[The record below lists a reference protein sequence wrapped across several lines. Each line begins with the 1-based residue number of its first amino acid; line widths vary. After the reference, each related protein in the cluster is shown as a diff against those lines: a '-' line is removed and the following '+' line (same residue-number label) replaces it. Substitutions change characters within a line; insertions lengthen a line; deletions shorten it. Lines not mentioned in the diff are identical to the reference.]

1 MLVPPATA
9 PGAAAPGAA
18 APGAAAPTIT
28 DAAEHPNEIADAATA
43 GPVPTF
49 GLLIVFLGTLV
60 VPFDSA
66 VNVAFPDIIRSLA
79 LPIPDIQWVVIAYT
93 LTYAALMLV
102 FGRIGDL
109 VGHRRIFLAGTACS
123 TLGFIA
129 CGAAPGFGALLAGR
143 VLQGVGAAMALS
155 CGPALATLLF
165 PESQRTRILALY
177 TMVFGIGGV
186 MGSAFGGPLVAEWG
200 WPAVFW
206 ARAPISFAAFVLA
219 WRLPRPVIVRT
230 DARFDALGA
239 ALLVLAVAALLLSL
253 NQLRADAMKAIGF
266 GIVCV
271 AASVGFVRWERRS
284 SAPVIDLGLFRD
296 RDFALVNVAHV
307 ALNLAGFS
315 VMLLVPFYL
324 DRFGGLG
331 PTGMGLVLTASN
343 LGLMA
348 ASPLAGRLAG
358 RVPPRVLAVAGAA
371 MMGCGQM
378 AIAWAGGQLSLPLMI
393 AGMLLQ
399 GAGLGL
405 FQVAYFDIVTG
416 AVPRQDRGVAG
427 SLVMMT
433 RTVGVVTGA
442 TLLMLLFQ
450 SLRAG
455 AGLPAA
461 EAFLTGFTGTFAL
474 AAILPAVVVIVGLAC
489 GWGRRG

>member
-1 MLVPPATA
+1 MPASDLSVPDTR
-9 PGAAAPGAA
+9 AA
-18 APGAAAPTIT
+18 
-28 DAAEHPNEIADAATA
+28 
-43 GPVPTF
+43 TF

-66 VNVAFPDIIRSLA
+66 VNVAFPDIVRSLA

-123 TLGFIA
+123 TIGFVA
-129 CGAAPGFGALLAGR
+129 CGAAPGFATLLAGR
-143 VLQGVGAAMALS
+143 LLQGVGAAMALS

-165 PESQRTRILALY
+165 PESQRTRILAWY
-177 TMVFGIGGV
+177 TMIFGIGGV
-186 MGSAFGGPLVAEWG
+186 LGSACGGPLVAEWG

-206 ARAPISFAAFVLA
+206 ARAPISLAAFLLA
-219 WRLPRPVIVRT
+219 WWLPRPAASASA
-230 DARFDALGA
+230 ARFDAIGA
-239 ALLVLAVAALLLSL
+239 ALLVCAVAALLLGL
-253 NQLRADAMKAIGF
+253 NQLRADTIKAVGL
-266 GIVCV
+266 GVVCLG
-271 AASVGFVRWERRS
+271 AAIGFVRWERQC
-284 SAPVIDLGLFRD
+284 SAPVIDLDLFRD
-296 RDFALVNVAHV
+296 RDFTLVNLAHI

-331 PTGMGLVLTASN
+331 PTEMGLVLTASN

-358 RVPPRVLAVAGAA
+358 RVTPRALAVAGAA
-371 MMGCGQM
+371 AMGIGQV
-378 AIAWAGGQLSLPLMI
+378 AIAWAGGRQDLLFMI
-393 AGMLLQ
+393 AGMAVQ

-416 AVPRQDRGVAG
+416 ALPRHDRGVAG

-450 SLRAG
+450 SLRTG
-455 AGLPAA
+455 SGLPAGD
-461 EAFLTGFTGTFAL
+461 AFLAGFGGTFAL
-474 AAILPAVVVIVGLAC
+474 AAVLPAAVVIVGLAC